1 MSLRQPSQTNSNI
14 SVMKT
19 CVRLLTV
26 LFFFFQFAPLLF
38 ATHNRAGEIV
48 IEQVGGC
55 TSNTVR
61 CTIITY
67 TKTSSVAA
75 DRDTL
80 NLCWG
85 DGNCQQVPRANGPQ
99 PDPGTA
105 PKGEPLP
112 NDVKYNIYVATH
124 TYNGTG
130 TYTVS
135 MTDPNRNGGILNV
148 NPPGSDNV
156 QFHLQTTFTL
166 FNGQFQGCNN
176 TPRLLQ
182 PPIDYACVG
191 ETFIHNPNAYDPDG
205 DSLSYQLIVPMQ
217 AVGIPVP
224 NYTFPQNIPGN
235 GNCCLSLNEFT
246 GTLRWDAPQ
255 VPGEYNVAMI
265 IISWRN
271 GIPIDTTVRDMQ
283 ILVFKCDQNHAP
295 QIETIDE
302 ICVVAGEVV
311 EFQVTATDPD
321 AGDKVKLSA
330 LGAPFIVET
339 SPAEDYENWRPTGNP
354 SAAYQTPPVMKTF
367 RWQTACEHI
376 SDLAY
381 TVVFKAEDD
390 FFLQNVPGSTGLATL
405 KAVRIKVVGPP
416 PLDVQADASSDHILV
431 SWERPYKCEAA
442 KDNYFFGFS
451 VWRREG
457 SNQFPPD
464 SCTPGLEGRGYTLIA
479 NTPGGE
485 GSRYSF
491 KDTKVERGR
500 TYCYRIL
507 GRFAR
512 RTDSGQP
519 YNFVESLPSD
529 EICVQLNR
537 DVPLITHVSILET
550 HSSNGHIE
558 IRWVKPDAED
568 LDTLLNPGPYRYELL
583 RTEGIGSSDFV
594 PIAQFTSLTFW
605 ELDQQEFFDKAPTL
619 NTRDEA
625 YTYKLNFFVNN
636 EPSPIGDSPQAS
648 SVFLEIAPTDNQND
662 LSWHFDVPWLNYQY
676 TVFRY
681 NGSAWD
687 SIGVT
692 SDTVYSD
699 KGLVNGREYCYF
711 VRAEG
716 SYGIPGVPSP
726 LINLSQEACAVPI
739 DNVPPCPPELTVRN
753 ICNENISCQD
763 EEELYNRLLWI
774 NPMHLCRETDDV
786 VSYHIYYAATES
798 DDFVL
803 LAGIDDSQDTTFQ
816 HKPERG
822 IAGCY
827 AVTALDTF
835 LNESA
840 FSNIICVD
848 NCPSYKLPNAFT
860 PNGDGH
866 NDLFTPYPFC
876 FIERIEM
883 NIFNRWG
890 ELVFQTTNANINWNG
905 ENKRGQALPPG
916 TYYYTCRVFE
926 QRVIGI
932 VPASQELKGYIDLI
946 R

>member
-1 MSLRQPSQTNSNI
+1 
-14 SVMKT
+14 MKRF
-19 CVRLLTV
+19 VRFPV
-26 LFFFFQFAPLLF
+26 GLFFFLQFAVPSF

-48 IEQVGGC
+48 IEQIGGC
-55 TSNTVR
+55 TSNMVR

-80 NLCWG
+80 TLCWG
-85 DGNCQQVPRANGPQ
+85 DGICEQVPRSNGPQ
-99 PDPGTA
+99 IDPNVA

-124 TYNGTG
+124 IYNGTG

-148 NPPGSDNV
+148 NPPGSENV

-217 AVGIPVP
+217 AVGTPVP

-235 GNCCLSLNEFT
+235 GNCCLTLNEVS
-246 GTLRWDAPQ
+246 GTLRWETPQ

-271 GIPIDTTVRDMQ
+271 GVPIDTTVRDMQ
-283 ILVFKCDQNHAP
+283 ILVFKCDQNNAP
-295 QIETIDE
+295 EIVTIDE
-302 ICVVAGEVV
+302 VCVVAGDVV
-311 EFQVTATDPD
+311 EFKVTATDPD
-321 AGDKVKLSA
+321 AGDKIKLSA
-330 LGAPFIVET
+330 LGAPFIMET
-339 SPAEDYENWRPTGNP
+339 SPADDYENWRPTGNP
-354 SAAYQTPPVMKTF
+354 SATYQSQPVVKTF

-390 FFLQNVPGSTGLATL
+390 FFLQNIPGSTGLATL

-416 PLDVQADASSDHILV
+416 PLDVRTEPGSDRIEV
-431 SWERPYKCEAA
+431 SWERPYKCEDA
-442 KDNYFFGFS
+442 KDDYFFGFS

-464 SCTPGLEGRGYTLIA
+464 TCKPGLDGRGYTLVA
-479 NTPGGE
+479 NTPGGN
-485 GSRYSF
+485 GNRYLYT
-491 KDTKVERGR
+491 DTDVERGR

-507 GRFAR
+507 ARFAR

-529 EICVQLNR
+529 EICVQLSR
-537 DVPLITHVSILET
+537 DVPLITNVSILET
-550 HSSNGHIE
+550 STSNGRIE
-558 IRWVKPDAED
+558 VRWTKPEAED
-568 LDTLLNPGPYRYELL
+568 LDTLLNPGPYRYELQ
-583 RTEGIGSSDFV
+583 RARDIGGTNFV
-594 PIAQFTSLTFW
+594 TIADFTSPSFW
-605 ELDQQEFFDKAPTL
+605 LLNQQAFFDQAPVL
-619 NTRDEA
+619 DTRDNA
-625 YTYKLNFFVNN
+625 YTYKINFFVNN
-636 EPSPIGDSPQAS
+636 EPLPIGDSPKAS
-648 SVFLEIAPTDNQND
+648 SVFLEIAPTDNQNN
-662 LSWHFDVPWLNYQY
+662 LTWRFDVPWVNYEY
-676 TVFRY
+676 TIFRY
-681 NGSAWD
+681 NGSTWD

-692 SDTVYSD
+692 SDTFYFD
-699 KGLVNGREYCYF
+699 KGLVNGREYCYY

-716 SYGIPGVPSP
+716 SYGIQGVPSP
-726 LINLSQEACAVPI
+726 LINLSQEACAIPI

-753 ICNENISCQD
+753 ICNENISCQE
-763 EEELYNRLLWI
+763 EEELNNHLHWI
-774 NPMHLCRETDDV
+774 NPMNLCDETDDV
-786 VSYHIYYAATES
+786 VNYNIYYAAIDGE
-798 DDFVL
+798 DFVL
-803 LAGIDDSQDTTFQ
+803 IASIGNSRDTSFL

-840 FSNIICVD
+840 FSNIVCVD
-848 NCPSYKLPNAFT
+848 NCPNYKLPNAFT
-860 PNGDGH
+860 PNGDGA
-866 NDLFTPYPFC
+866 NDLFIPYPFC
-876 FIERIEM
+876 FIESIEM

-890 ELVFQTTNANINWNG
+890 ELVFQTTDANINWNG
-905 ENKRGQALPPG
+905 ENKRGQALPSG
-916 TYYYTCRVFE
+916 TYFYTCKVFE
-926 QRVIGI
+926 QRVTGT
-932 VPASQELKGYIDLI
+932 VPAQEVLRGYIDLI